1 MVFDNRLY
9 NEMNQDV
16 GVNET
21 DNAPDL
27 NAQVDMIDLDTKVI
41 ETVEKS
47 GEIQTVMD
55 IRNAFSNIR
64 EEAAKSSS
72 SANLTM
78 LYGQAGNLIKLLDTQ
93 PFVERVGD
101 EIDEFRQ
108 VAEEEF
114 ARTAHELNSR
124 AKEVG
129 ARSHYAEKWG
139 D

>member
-27 NAQVDMIDLDTKVI
+27 NAQVDAIDLDSKVI
-41 ETVEKS
+41 KTVEKS

-114 ARTAHELNSR
+114 AQTAREINKR
-124 AKEVG
+124 AVEVG
-129 ARSHYAEKWG
+129 VRSLYSERWG
-139 D
+139 E